1 MINIE
6 EVKKIAQ
13 NCLNCKNPMCVQHC
27 PIANP
32 IPQILLL
39 IKQEKIEEASNLL
52 FKNTNAGPI
61 CSRLC
66 DFERQCF
73 GNCVLKSRNQA
84 IKFYEVEKFLSQSFY
99 AYPNLN
105 ISNEIRIAI
114 IGAGISGLSCA
125 IDLAN
130 SGYNVTIFEKTDQIG
145 GVLAQ
150 TIPSFRFDSKL
161 LEVYNLLLEKLD
173 IKVVYNSELGKNL
186 FLEDLYNFKYII
198 MALGT
203 SLSKKL
209 FLNSEYILNGLEI
222 LSQVKKQNFNLIKKK
237 ILVIGGGNVAMDVAR
252 TLKRCD
258 NIVHI
263 VYRRD
268 ISNAP
273 ASKKEID
280 EALDEGIVFEEC
292 LAPSKC
298 IFENNRLIGLEVEEM
313 ELIADET
320 SNRKTFKKTG
330 RYQKIDCDYIV
341 EAVGLDADYS
351 YLKKVLPNFFDEN
364 GWIIKDGYFKIGNQ
378 IIFAT
383 GDYFMGASNFA
394 NAASLAK
401 KTIKMLE
408 KLK

>member
-32 IPQILLL
+32 IPQILSL

-237 ILVIGGGNVAMDVAR
+237 D
-252 TLKRCD
+252 
-258 NIVHI
+258 
-263 VYRRD
+263 
-268 ISNAP
+268 S
-273 ASKKEID
+273 
-280 EALDEGIVFEEC
+280 
-292 LAPSKC
+292 
-298 IFENNRLIGLEVEEM
+298 
-313 ELIADET
+313 
-320 SNRKTFKKTG
+320 
-330 RYQKIDCDYIV
+330 RYWWRQCC
-341 EAVGLDADYS
+341 
-351 YLKKVLPNFFDEN
+351 N
-364 GWIIKDGYFKIGNQ
+364 GC
-378 IIFAT
+378 
-383 GDYFMGASNFA
+383 S
-394 NAASLAK
+394 
-401 KTIKMLE
+401 
-408 KLK
+408 